1 MINIKNI
8 LVPIDFSATAR
19 NAYQYAK
26 KLAETLNADVT
37 LINIEEYYMPISE
50 IPFEPFATDP
60 NYITEE
66 MENFIKDENT
76 SNDWIMLNNKLK
88 NKTLKGD
95 LTGSIIALSDE
106 HSTDLIVIG
115 TTGLQDFLS
124 KITGSISLTVASK
137 AHCPVILVPH
147 LAKWKD
153 IKKIMYA
160 SNYDSTSSEM
170 IKEIIDFSVILDA
183 KVHFVHVE
191 DFSSKEEIRKTAIM
205 KEELFELTDH
215 IPTLEVHSI
224 YGDDKIQDLQHYAQH
239 NDIDLMAFASKR
251 RGFWDNFMHKSVTE
265 HIALSTEKPMMLLHL
280 NNELE

>member
-8 LVPIDFSATAR
+8 LVPIDFSTTAR

-26 KLAETLNADVT
+26 KLAEVLNASVT

-50 IPFEPFATDP
+50 IPFEAFPENE

-76 SNDWIMLNNKLK
+76 SNDWIMLNHKLK

-95 LTGSIIALSDE
+95 LTGAIIALSDE
-106 HSTDLIVIG
+106 NSTDLIVIG

-147 LAKWKD
+147 LAKWHN
-153 IKKIMYA
+153 INKIMYA
-160 SNYDSTSSEM
+160 SNYDSTSSKM
-170 IKEIIDFSVILDA
+170 IKEIIDFSLFLNA
-183 KVHFVHVE
+183 KVDFVHVE

-215 IPTLEVHSI
+215 IASLQVHSI
-224 YGDDKIQDLQHYAQH
+224 YGEDKIEGLKEYAAH
-239 NDIDLMAFASKR
+239 NNVDLMAFASKR
-251 RGFWDNFMHKSVTE
+251 RGFWDNFTHKSVTE

>member
-8 LVPIDFSATAR
+8 LVPIDFSTTAR

-26 KLAETLNADVT
+26 KLAETLNASVT

-50 IPFEPFATDP
+50 IPFEPFP
-60 NYITEE
+60 ENENYITEE

-106 HSTDLIVIG
+106 NSTDLIVIG

-160 SNYDSTSSEM
+160 SNYDSTSSQM
-170 IKEIIDFSVILDA
+170 IKEIIDFSLILNA

-191 DFSSKEEIRKTAIM
+191 DFSSKEEIRKTAVM

-215 IPTLEVHSI
+215 IASLEVHSI
-224 YGDDKIQDLQHYAQH
+224 YGDDKIEDLQHYAQH

>member
-8 LVPIDFSATAR
+8 LVPIDFSTTAR

-26 KLAETLNADVT
+26 KLAETLNASVT

-50 IPFEPFATDP
+50 IPFEPFP
-60 NYITEE
+60 ENENYITEE

-76 SNDWIMLNNKLK
+76 SNDWIMLNQKLK

-106 HSTDLIVIG
+106 NSTDLIVIG

-160 SNYDSTSSEM
+160 SNYDSTSSQM
-170 IKEIIDFSVILDA
+170 IKEIIDFSLILNA

-191 DFSSKEEIRKTAIM
+191 DFSSKEEIRKTAVM

-215 IPTLEVHSI
+215 IASLEVHSI
-224 YGDDKIQDLQHYAQH
+224 YGDDKIEDLQHYAQH

>member
-8 LVPIDFSATAR
+8 LVPIDFSTTAR

-26 KLAETLNADVT
+26 KLAETLNASVT

-50 IPFEPFATDP
+50 IPFEPFP
-60 NYITEE
+60 ENENYITEE

-106 HSTDLIVIG
+106 NSTDLIVIG

-147 LAKWKD
+147 LAKWKN

-160 SNYDSTSSEM
+160 SNYDSTSSQM
-170 IKEIIDFSVILDA
+170 IKEIIDFSLVLDA

-191 DFSSKEEIRKTAIM
+191 DFSSKEEIRKTAVM

-215 IPTLEVHSI
+215 ISTLEVHSI
-224 YGDDKIQDLQHYAQH
+224 YGDDKIEDLQHYAQH